1 MASLKQRLELAAVRL
16 ADAKNMLAAAQKEF
30 DELFRLASDRGA
42 KGAKA
47 KPASPPPVEA
57 VPQGRIKDLVAQILL
72 QAPLRPHRYQE
83 IAAKLQTTPATVRA
97 ILNKMRAA
105 GQAERDRVAGP
116 SMWRAVVTRPTAV
129 PGGMVSA

>member
-72 QAPLRPHRYQE
+72 QARCGRTATRRLLPSFRPR
-83 IAAKLQTTPATVRA
+83 R
-97 ILNKMRAA
+97 R
-105 GQAERDRVAGP
+105 P
-116 SMWRAVVTRPTAV
+116 SAP
-129 PGGMVSA
+129 S